1 MNGYFLTV
9 VFCGT
14 LLQNI
19 PIQNEYIYKSSFI
32 LSYFY
37 VLLALPLFLFFEEG
51 SAEEKNK

>member
-1 MNGYFLTV
+1 MNVYFLTV

-37 VLLALPLFLFFEEG
+37 VLLGESHLIYVFLHAF
-51 SAEEKNK
+51 